1 MRRSLLLAPLALMG
15 VLAIARCD
23 APLGAIRRSP
33 PAGIA
38 TRVVAASTPAP
49 DFALSGTAGPF
60 RLSDADAKDNVL
72 LVFYRG
78 HW

>member
-1 MRRSLLLAPLALMG
+1 VRRALLLVPLAL
-15 VLAIARCD
+15 VSLFAVTRCD

-38 TRVVAASTPAP
+38 GRVVAARTPAP
-49 DFALSGTAGPF
+49 DFALDGTTGPF
-60 RLSDADAKDNVL
+60 RLADAVAKDNVL

>member
-1 MRRSLLLAPLALMG
+1 MRRALVLTLASLFTLSG
-15 VLAIARCD
+15 CD

-33 PAGIA
+33 PSGIDA
-38 TRVVAASTPAP
+38 RVVAARTLAP
-49 DFALSGTAGPF
+49 DFVLAGTAGPL
-60 RLSDADAKDNVL
+60 RLSDATVKDNVL